1 MHTAHPYPRLSGL
14 HSLAVVGHLGALLD
28 VVGLAEQKALVR
40 RLAADHSWRM
50 RHALLLQVLH
60 PLPSGASAPPVR
72 CSCPLHALL
81 LQLPRLARAF
91 GRDGFA
97 AQFGALV
104 DARGETMAAH
114 KLWATSAQVRPLYAL
129 GLAPSERER
138 ARAIATLCMPPA
150 VWWCSPSRLCVLHG
164 GSHPHSPL
172 PPLPPNPL
180 LIPTH
185 APLALPPK
193 QARVR
198 EEWMAQMATLGA
210 PAYFGAAWLSDHV
223 VPASD

>member
-114 KLWATSAQVRPLYAL
+114 KLWATSAQVRRPPPSTP
-129 GLAPSERER
+129 LAPSDR
-138 ARAIATLCMPPA
+138 
-150 VWWCSPSRLCVLHG
+150 
-164 GSHPHSPL
+164 PL
-172 PPLPPNPL
+172 VVSM
-180 LIPTH
+180 LIH
-185 APLALPPK
+185 
-193 QARVR
+193 
-198 EEWMAQMATLGA
+198 
-210 PAYFGAAWLSDHV
+210 
-223 VPASD
+223 